1 MIPDYIQA
9 IEPYVPGKP
18 LEALEREYGIS
29 DSVKLAS
36 NENPLGPSPKAL
48 AAIRESLSTLHR
60 YPDGA
65 GHLLIRKIADANRV
79 LPANVVI
86 GNGSDDIIALLVRAL
101 VRPGDRVIVPRPSFL
116 MYDITATAAGAVVD
130 AVPLKNMAMDLDA
143 MAQRVSA
150 DTRLIFVCN
159 PNNPTGTVVT
169 QKAFD
174 HFMTRLPEEV
184 VVVVDEAY
192 IEFARNSDC
201 LKTGQPSDIN
211 RPLVT
216 LRTFSKAY
224 GLAGLR
230 VGYGIM
236 PAALA
241 EVLNRVRQP
250 FNVNAMA
257 QAAAAAALDDEEFL
271 QQTIGLVHRGLDS
284 LYGALDR
291 LDLTYFK
298 TEANFFLIDVGHPAD
313 VVFEHML
320 RQGVIVRSMR
330 AYGFPTYIRINVG
343 LQEENRRFLRA
354 LETILS
360 PDRHSMNNSDR

>member
-1 MIPDYIQA
+1 
-9 IEPYVPGKP
+9 
-18 LEALEREYGIS
+18 
-29 DSVKLAS
+29 
-36 NENPLGPSPKAL
+36 
-48 AAIRESLSTLHR
+48 
-60 YPDGA
+60 
-65 GHLLIRKIADANRV
+65 
-79 LPANVVI
+79 
-86 GNGSDDIIALLVRAL
+86 
-101 VRPGDRVIVPRPSFL
+101 
-116 MYDITATAAGAVVD
+116 
-130 AVPLKNMAMDLDA
+130 MDLDA
-143 MAQRVSA
+143 MVQRVSA

-174 HFMTRLPEEV
+174 RFMTRLPDHV

-192 IEFARNSDC
+192 IEFARNADC
-201 LKTGQPSDIN
+201 LKTGQPSDVD

-257 QAAAAAALDDEEFL
+257 QTAAAAALDDRDFL
-271 QQTIGLVHRGLDS
+271 LQTVGLVHRGLDG
-284 LYGALDR
+284 LYDALDR

-298 TEANFFLIDVGHPAD
+298 SEANFFLIDVGQPAD
-313 VVFEHML
+313 IVFENML
-320 RQGVIVRSMR
+320 RQGVIVRSMH
-330 AYGFPTYIRINVG
+330 AYGFPTFIRINVG
-343 LQEENRRFLRA
+343 LETENRRFICA
-354 LETILS
+354 LERVLS
-360 PDRHSMNNSDR
+360 RTDNP

>member
-1 MIPDYIQA
+1 MKLKIPDYIQA

-48 AAIRESLSTLHR
+48 TAIQKSLATVHR

-65 GHLLIRKIADANRV
+65 GHRLIRKIAAANGV

-101 VRPGDRVIVPRPSFL
+101 VRSGDRVIVPRPSFL
-116 MYDITATAAGAVVD
+116 MYDITATAAGAVVES
-130 AVPLKNMAMDLDA
+130 VPLKALAVDLDA
-143 MAQRVSA
+143 MAERATA
-150 DTRLIFVCN
+150 DTSLIFVCN
-159 PNNPTGTVVT
+159 PNNPTGTVVA
-169 QKAFD
+169 QQDFD
-174 HFMTRLPEEV
+174 RFMARLPEDV

-192 IEFARNSDC
+192 IEFARNLDC
-201 LKTGQPSDIN
+201 LKTGRPADVN

-216 LRTFSKAY
+216 LRTFSKVY

-257 QAAAAAALDDEEFL
+257 QAAAAAALDDHEFL
-271 QQTIGLVHRGLDS
+271 HRTLDLVHKGLDD
-284 LYGALDR
+284 LYAALDG
-291 LDLTYFK
+291 LGLTYHR
-298 TEANFFLIDVGHPAD
+298 TEANFFLIDVGQPAD
-313 VVFEHML
+313 IVFEKML
-320 RQGVIVRSMR
+320 RLGVIVRSMR

-343 LQEENRRFLRA
+343 LEEENRRFLKA
-354 LETILS
+354 LETVL
-360 PDRHSMNNSDR
+360 RQ